1 MEVYDAFRQI
11 TGIQI
16 VRFLKIIG
24 TYRYYVDI
32 DQGIHKGK
40 MKVALN
46 EKRKKLHEFSFSIN
60 IANFEAFL

>member
-40 MKVALN
+40 MKVAIN
-46 EKRKKLHEFSFSIN
+46 EKRKKTTWVFFLHKHSKF
-60 IANFEAFL
+60 